1 MSNEHD
7 FLAAIASM
15 GLFAPDVAVAD
26 GVLHRFSSSGKRG
39 DTAGWYVLH
48 GEVGAF
54 GDFRSGLTE
63 TWHSKAASQYNEE
76 QKRELQARV
85 EAAKKQREEA
95 KKQARK
101 AAEEKA
107 GIVWD
112 AALPC
117 DTHPYLEAKGVKSHG
132 LRVGRWQKVD
142 QETGEVYLDVPDAL
156 LVPIK
161 SGKKIVSLQAIYPT
175 KIGGRNKDFLK
186 DGMLSGCYFTI
197 GKPDSEP
204 QNDRPIY
211 ITEGYATGATIHEL
225 TGCAVVICFSAGNIR
240 AVAEKIR
247 TSFSRHNLVIAADN
261 DEYTT
266 EPVNNPGLTAANK
279 AAHSARAHV
288 VFPVFDEGQKASK
301 PTDFN
306 DLAQVAGR
314 DECRRQLMGFLGGQE
329 AGDVAVS
336 DNLSLSLSDIGA
348 IEQKKEIEAAP
359 TTPPAKRPKI
369 IDTISPLPDTTEKG
383 KPLSTIEN
391 LAEIIRRLDVVVRY
405 NVVSKDDEILIP
417 GESFTLDNADNASLA
432 WLESWCARFAMP
444 SQGIGGFLCYLADK
458 NQYSP
463 VTTWITSKPWDGV
476 SRIDEFMDTVKTD
489 NPALK
494 YILMRRWMISAVA
507 AAFSPTGISAQGVL
521 VFQGPQNLGKTKW
534 FKTLVPKEIGVIQD
548 GVTLDPKDKDSVKQ
562 AVSNWLVELGEV
574 DATFR
579 KSDIAQLKSFLTRDK
594 DVLRRA
600 YARKESKYPRRTVF
614 FASVNPEY
622 FLADP
627 TGNKRY
633 WTLKCLALDHSHK
646 IDMQQV
652 WAEFYE
658 IYKTGESWYLTPDEL
673 DELNE
678 SNEQHETHDPI
689 TERIQ
694 TRLSW
699 DEPETL
705 WVWSTVTDVLYRCG
719 FDRPTQADTSKAGIF
734 LKKNP
739 KVLSKRTSN
748 GRMVL
753 APKEKIRG
761 E

>member
-1 MSNEHD
+1 MSNEQE
-7 FLAAIASM
+7 FLSAIASA
-15 GLFAPDVAVAD
+15 GLTAPDVAEAD
-26 GVLHRFSSSGKRG
+26 GRLHRFSSSGKRS

-63 TWHSKAASQYNEE
+63 TWHSKTMQKAAPEK
-76 QKRELQARV
+76 KRELMAKL
-85 EAAKKQREEA
+85 EAAKKQREEE
-95 KKQARK
+95 KKQDQK
-101 AAEEKA
+101 QAEERA
-107 GIVWD
+107 NLIWD

-117 DTHPYLEAKGVKSHG
+117 DDHPYLQAKGVKSHG
-132 LRVGRWQKVD
+132 LRVGRWQKID

-161 SGKKIVSLQAIYPT
+161 SGKRIVSLQAVYPT
-175 KIGGRNKDFLK
+175 KISGRNKDFLK
-186 DGMLSGCYFTI
+186 GGQLAGCYFTI
-197 GKPDSEP
+197 GKPDADPSNEH
-204 QNDRPIY
+204 PIY
-211 ITEGYATGATIHEL
+211 ITEGYATGATIHEI
-225 TGCAVVICFSAGNIR
+225 TGCAVVVCFSAGNIR
-240 AVAEKIR
+240 AVVEKIKGA
-247 TSFSRHNLVIAADN
+247 FGRHNLVIAADN
-261 DEYTT
+261 DEYATA
-266 EPVNNPGLTAANK
+266 PVNNPGLTAANEAGK
-279 AAHSARAHV
+279 LLRAHV
-288 VFPVFDEGQKASK
+288 VYPVFTEDQKANK

-306 DLAQVAGR
+306 DLAALAGPE
-314 DECRRQLMGFLGGQE
+314 ECGRQLMGFLQSAE
-329 AGDVAVS
+329 PPIS
-336 DNLSLSLSDIGA
+336 DNLSPKLSDA
-348 IEQKKEIEAAP
+348 EEIEQKTEIETVEP
-359 TTPPAKRPKI
+359 TKPPAKKSKI
-369 IDTISPLPDTTEKG
+369 IDTMTPLPDTTEKG
-383 KPLSTIEN
+383 KPISTIEN
-391 LAEIIRRLDVVVRY
+391 LAEICGRLGVCVRY

-417 GESFTLDNADNASLA
+417 GEQFSLDNGDNASLA
-432 WLESWCARFAMP
+432 WLESWCARFGMP
-444 SQGIGGFLCYLADK
+444 SQNIGGYLSYLADK

-463 VTTWITSKPWDGV
+463 VAAWVLSNTWDGV
-476 SRIDEFMDTVKTD
+476 SRIDEFMETVKSD
-489 NPALK
+489 NEPLK

-507 AAFSPTGISAQGVL
+507 AAFSPSGISAQGVL

-614 FASVNPEY
+614 FASVNPEF

-633 WTLKCLALDHSHK
+633 WTIKCLALDHSHK

-678 SNEQHETHDPI
+678 SNEGHETHDPI

-694 TRLSW
+694 TRLHW
-699 DEPETL
+699 DDPESL

-739 KVLSKRTSN
+739 KVLSKRTSM
-748 GRMVL
+748 GRLVL